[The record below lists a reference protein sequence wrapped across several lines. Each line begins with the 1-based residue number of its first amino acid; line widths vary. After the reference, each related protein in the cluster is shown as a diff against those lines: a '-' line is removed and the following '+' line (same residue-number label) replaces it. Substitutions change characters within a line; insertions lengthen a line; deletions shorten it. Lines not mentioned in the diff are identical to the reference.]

1 MPDLGKWSAINPR
14 RVMWFCMGVV
24 ALALG
29 VVGVLLPILPTTPFV
44 ILAAFAFGR
53 SSPRLAK
60 MLEDSRLFGPII
72 ADWRKNGA
80 IAPRFKALAVVMM
93 LGVFCISLVLSLSIV
108 VLVIQAVCIAG
119 AAMFILSR
127 PDGATKSH

>member
-1 MPDLGKWSAINPR
+1 MPDFGKWSAINPR
-14 RVMWFCMGVV
+14 RIMWFCVGVV

-44 ILAAFAFGR
+44 ILAAFAFSR

-60 MLEDSRLFGPII
+60 ILENSRLFGPII

-93 LGVFCISLVLSLSIV
+93 LGVFCFSLVLSMSIV

-119 AAMFILSR
+119 AATFILSR
-127 PDGATKSH
+127 PNGATKSH